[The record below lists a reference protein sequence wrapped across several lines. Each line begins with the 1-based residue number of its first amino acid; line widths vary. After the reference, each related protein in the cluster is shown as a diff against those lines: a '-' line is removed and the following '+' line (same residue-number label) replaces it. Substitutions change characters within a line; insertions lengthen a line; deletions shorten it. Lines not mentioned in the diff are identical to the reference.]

1 MHTLTSSLRA
11 TTFLCATA
19 LTLSAFTT
27 QAHAVTLTILADETV
42 TLEGTSNGVS
52 IIDGGSTIAAG
63 GTLISNDARNTRQT
77 GDLLNEG
84 SIEMQGR
91 RYFIVPDATLTNGA
105 TLTNK
110 GSITI
115 DEGTDFEAVQ
125 GVLDNTEDGTIINNG
140 RTTANAMINNG
151 DIENNGVLSVLGRTA
166 TTSTGSITNTGL
178 VEVSD
183 NNAGD
188 TLLSGANFTQTDG
201 QLRVNGEM
209 DFDTVQITGG
219 TVQGIGTI
227 GGDVEVTGARII
239 GGDGASRTLNF
250 SDRLT
255 VQESSILQFAAAV
268 GWAVDPISNFNN
280 GIDVAGPVA
289 LAAGTVFDIDVF
301 VSNWDPR
308 IPGRFDWDLL
318 IADSFEFTDLDGLIF
333 DYGSN
338 ADIYAFGSRADF
350 NPAARYTTSI
360 FDMADGRQSVRLS
373 VEAIAPV
380 PLPASVLL
388 LLGGLAGLGALS
400 RRRRASS

>member
-27 QAHAVTLTILADETV
+27 QAHAVTLNIRDGETEI
-42 TLEGTSNGVS
+42 LEGSSNE
-52 IIDGGSTIAAG
+52 IDGPSTIAAG
-63 GTLISNDARNTRQT
+63 GTLISNDERNTRQT
-77 GDLLNEG
+77 GDLLNAG
-84 SIEMQGR
+84 SIEMQGS
-91 RYFIVPDATLTNGA
+91 RYVILPDTTATLTNQ
-105 TLTNK
+105 

-115 DEGTDFEAVQ
+115 DEGTDFEAFR

-140 RTTANAMINNG
+140 RTFANAMINNG
-151 DIENNGVLSVLGRTA
+151 DIKNNGQLLVDGRAA

-178 VEVSD
+178 VEVRDSD
-183 NNAGD
+183 A
-188 TLLSGANFTQTDG
+188 LLSGADFTQTDG

-227 GGDVEVTGARII
+227 GGDVEVTGALII
-239 GGDGASRTLNF
+239 GGNGALGTLNL

-255 VQESSILQFAAAV
+255 VQGSSILQFNALV
-268 GWAVDPISNFNN
+268 NWPVDPRSLYN
-280 GIDVAGPVA
+280 GIDVAGSVA
-289 LAAGTVFDIDVF
+289 LAAGTVFDIDF
-301 VSNWDPR
+301 YARDWDPR

-338 ADIYAFGSRADF
+338 ADIYGFGSRSDGQRADF

-380 PLPASVLL
+380 PLPASALL

>member
-11 TTFLCATA
+11 TTILCATA

-27 QAHAVTLTILADETV
+27 QAHAVTLNINDGETV
-42 TLEGTSNGVS
+42 TFVGATTE
-52 IIDGGSTIAAG
+52 IDGSSFIAAG
-63 GTLISNDARNTRQT
+63 GTLIANNSRNTQQRA
-77 GDLLNEG
+77 DLVNEG
-84 SIEMQGR
+84 AIDVQGR
-91 RYFIVPDATLTNGA
+91 AYRVRDGS

-110 GSITI
+110 GTITI
-115 DEGTDFEAVQ
+115 QEGSELSVAT
-125 GVLDNTEDGTIINNG
+125 GLDNTTDGTITNNG
-140 RTTANAMINNG
+140 FIGWTAIGMINNG
-151 DIENNGVLSVLGRTA
+151 NIENNGRIGFNRSTA
-166 TTSTGSITNTGL
+166 VPSGTGSITNTGSF
-178 VEVSD
+178 EVL
-183 NNAGD
+183 GGV
-188 TLLSGANFTQTDG
+188 LSGADFTQTEG
-201 QLRVNGEM
+201 QLSVRSEM

-219 TVQGIGTI
+219 AVAGDGTI

-338 ADIYAFGSRADF
+338 ADVFGFGSRGDF

-360 FDMADGRQSVRLS
+360 FDIEGGRQSVRLS
-373 VEAIAPV
+373 VESISPV
-380 PLPASVLL
+380 PLPASALL